1 MRSTRSSWTS
11 CATISSSPDELRLQV
26 KAVIFDLYGTLAFA
40 RERLVHKQ
48 LPRALGVSGR
58 SWVELIRK
66 VLLVRSFPDTQAF
79 ARFVCERL
87 APEVQD
93 AEAVVRSLVERE
105 VASVEA
111 APGARSLLAFL
122 QRRGFALGLLSNLAS
137 PHKAPVEGLGLH
149 EHFEATGFS
158 CDAGV
163 TNPEARFY
171 LELLARLG
179 AAPGET
185 LMIGDSEPNDVAAP
199 RRLGMQALLVDP
211 GGAPGAL
218 REVAEL
224 GFRSLAGAEP
234 LEPLFADGQRVELQ
248 GRPGFLREIRML
260 PDHEQGRYN
269 LVARARVDHQDGTSR
284 DVFCKRF
291 LFPEASHVEEFA
303 HRIHAAMGV
312 ASCPVFVTQGKEPC
326 LVVAKAEG
334 TKMEQGPVTPD
345 LAREIGRQC
354 AMAFLFANADL
365 RPRNAF
371 LAWENG
377 LPRVTLVDLE
387 HCFFNMAMDVTGL
400 DDPLLP
406 DSFDRLGQDELERRV
421 LKRVLTERTT
431 RRARRTFFETDSL
444 DSIAASAFREGWLDI
459 YRRAQREVEP
469 LCAMLVERVVRPP
482 YLIIGTQSYRRAMAL
497 TDVRDIR
504 RRIEQDPEQV
514 FVACF

>member
-1 MRSTRSSWTS
+1 
-11 CATISSSPDELRLQV
+11 LL
-26 KAVIFDLYGTLAFA
+26 KAVVFDLYGTLAFA
-40 RERLVHKQ
+40 RERLVHKE

-58 SWVELIRK
+58 RWVELIRK
-66 VLLVRSFPDTQAF
+66 ELLVRPFPDTDAF

-87 APEVQD
+87 APERSD
-93 AEAVVRSLVERE
+93 GETLVRSLVERE

-122 QRRGFALGLLSNLAS
+122 KRRGFTVGLLSNLAS
-137 PHKAPVEGLGLH
+137 PHKAPVERLGLQ
-149 EHFEATGFS
+149 EHLDASAYS
-158 CDAGV
+158 CDAGM
-163 TNPEARFY
+163 TKPEPRLY
-171 LELLARLG
+171 LDLLARLG

-185 LMIGDSEPNDVAAP
+185 LMLGDSEPNDVAAP
-199 RRLGMQALLVDP
+199 RRLGMHALLVDSGGGP
-211 GGAPGAL
+211 GSL
-218 REVAEL
+218 REVADL
-224 GFRSLAGAEP
+224 GFRSLAGDDP
-234 LEPLFADGQRVELQ
+234 LRPLVGDGQRVELE
-248 GRPGFLREIRML
+248 GRGGVLRDVRML

-269 LVARARVDHQDGTSR
+269 LVARARVEHDGGTRR

-291 LFPEASHVEEFA
+291 LFPEAVHVEEFA

-312 ASCPVFVTQGKEPC
+312 ASCPVFVTTGPEPC

-354 AMAFLFANADL
+354 AMAYLFANADL

-371 LAWENG
+371 LAWEHG
-377 LPRVTLVDLE
+377 EPRVTMVDLE
-387 HCFFNMAMDVTGL
+387 HCFFNMAMDVAGL
-400 DDPLLP
+400 GDPLVP
-406 DSFDRLGQDELERRV
+406 ESFDRLGEDELERRV

-444 DSIAASAFREGWLDI
+444 DSVAASAFREGWLDI
-459 YRRAQREVEP
+459 YRRGQREVEL
-469 LCAMLVERVVRPP
+469 LCGMLAERVVRPP

-504 RRIEQDPEQV
+504 RRIEQDPERV